1 MEDLQG
7 VTGSVCVG
15 RTNLFRRS
23 RLVTQLLVLRC
34 KTKLECYLWFIFRGL
49 VPKLDGYIVNDLLFS
64 TDAHQR
70 AADLTAAF
78 IDRYHRSLA
87 DRPVFPDIDRDALR
101 DILEEPFPEDGR
113 SIEALFEELETTI
126 VPNSTH
132 AAHPRFLPYVQPSPN
147 AISPYAEMVASVINQ
162 NCNLWTLS
170 PAANAIEQK
179 VVRWFADLFS
189 FEDTAGGLI
198 TSGGSMANLIALTA
212 ARDHH
217 LGDNARTQG
226 LQGRSSALVLYTS
239 EEIHSSIDKAV
250 SALGLGC
257 DNLRHIPCDDAFRMR
272 TDLLEDA
279 VERDRAAGLT
289 PFCVVGSSGTVTTGS
304 IDPIAELSDFCKT
317 QKLWLH
323 IDGAYGALAVMSD
336 RFREPLSVIGLADSV
351 SLDPHKYLFASF
363 EAGCVIVNDVAT
375 LRHSFNFSP
384 SYLTME
390 ADPDLINFSDCGPQ
404 LSRGFKALKVWWSL
418 RLFGRKAYASV
429 IDRMTDFATYMGKI
443 AETRPEFELLA
454 PVVFNCVCFRLVG
467 LSDYENKTVLKRLVD
482 SGTAFLGPASLKG
495 RFGFRAC
502 FMNLRTTKNDVE
514 LIMDELAA
522 LARTGA
528 IS

>member
-1 MEDLQG
+1 M
-7 VTGSVCVG
+7 
-15 RTNLFRRS
+15 
-23 RLVTQLLVLRC
+23 
-34 KTKLECYLWFIFRGL
+34 
-49 VPKLDGYIVNDLLFS
+49 NDLLYS

-78 IDRYHRSLA
+78 IERYHRSLI
-87 DRPVFPDIDRDALR
+87 DRPVFPDIDRAAIQ
-101 DILEEPFPEDGR
+101 DILDEPFPEDGR
-113 SIEALFEELETTI
+113 PIEALFEELESTI
-126 VPNSTH
+126 VPNSTQT
-132 AAHPRFLPYVQPSPN
+132 AHSRFLPYVQPSPN

-179 VVRWFADLFS
+179 VVRWFADLFGFS
-189 FEDTAGGLI
+189 DTAGGLF

-212 ARDHH
+212 ARDRH
-217 LGDNARTQG
+217 LGDKARTQG

-239 EEIHSSIDKAV
+239 EEVHSSTDKAV

-257 DNLRHIPCDDAFRMR
+257 DNLRHIPCDDAFRIR
-272 TDLLEDA
+272 LDLLEQA
-279 VERDRAAGLT
+279 VKQDRGAGLT

-304 IDPIAELSDFCKT
+304 IDPIEELSNFCKA
-317 QKLWLH
+317 QNMWLH
-323 IDGAYGALAVMSD
+323 IDGAYGALAVMSK
-336 RFREPLSVIGLADSV
+336 RFRESLSVIGLADSV

-363 EAGCVIVNDVAT
+363 EAGCVIVKDAAT
-375 LRHSFNFSP
+375 LQHSFNFSP

-390 ADPDLINFSDCGPQ
+390 SDPDLINFADYGPQ

-418 RLFGRKAYASV
+418 RHFGRKAYASV
-429 IDRMTDFATYMGKI
+429 IDRMTDLATYMGEA
-443 AETRPEFELLA
+443 AESRPEFELLT

-467 LSDYENKTVLKRLVD
+467 ISDDENKAILKRLVD
-482 SGTAFLGPASLKG
+482 NGTAFLGPASLNG

-502 FMNLRTTKNDVE
+502 FMNLRTSENDVE

-522 LARTGA
+522 LAPAGA
-528 IS
+528 NS